1 MKQDPNLFDAFQRVD
16 SKRTSSEATPVAAA
30 KPKAIGLVMP
40 AVDMKWL
47 FGGGAALLILSIFFI
62 GFFLG
67 RATDQD
73 AQAKGP
79 SDGEFSTEVGTSH
92 KGPQGTPG
100 GSPEGSKATTVP
112 TNVETGDYSPVS
124 DSRGLYKSTNRF
136 TVLAITYT
144 DQPSLES
151 RAKEIAE
158 YLRAQGFPA
167 FDPVGRNGSIEIL
180 VGATPTRGELSAI
193 LSRLRVTKGP
203 NGKSYDFETAYID
216 NIDNHTDR

>member
-1 MKQDPNLFDAFQRVD
+1 MKQDPNLFDAFLRVD
-16 SKRTSSEATPVAAA
+16 SKRTSEQAAPTA
-30 KPKAIGLVMP
+30 PARSARGGMALP
-40 AVDMKWL
+40 AVDPKWL
-47 FGGGAALLILSIFFI
+47 AGGGAVLVLLLIFLG
-62 GFFLG
+62 GFYLG
-67 RATDQD
+67 RATDQE
-73 AQAKGP
+73 ALAKEP
-79 SDGEFSTEVGTSH
+79 ANGEPTAEVGGGTEAFPGTS
-92 KGPQGTPG
+92 GATSGA
-100 GSPEGSKATTVP
+100 SKAAGASTSP
-112 TNVETGDYSPVS
+112 ASGDYSPVS

-203 NGKSYDFETAYID
+203 NGKSFDFETAYID